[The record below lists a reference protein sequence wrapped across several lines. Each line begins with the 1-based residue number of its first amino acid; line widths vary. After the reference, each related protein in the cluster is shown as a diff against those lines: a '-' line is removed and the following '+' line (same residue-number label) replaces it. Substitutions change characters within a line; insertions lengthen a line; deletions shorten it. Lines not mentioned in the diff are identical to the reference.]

1 MDARQQILASMTSYD
16 RYIRMYLKGEWNLPK
31 SREQCL
37 LMSIGELTYLTDWL
51 E

>member
-1 MDARQQILASMTSYD
+1 
-16 RYIRMYLKGEWNLPK
+16 LPK